1 MSYSLD
7 VETVPRPIRDPDDR
21 RPYAPLYRRSFTT
34 SRFRNAA
41 ALARDVLTT
50 KLRHRYLPRAVALTP
65 GVMSDQAL
73 EAALLAAGDEARPA
87 ADRAG
92 VTLYWPAAG
101 PRVLLVDAAEPLW
114 RDRSEPRL
122 EVVPGQ
128 DDPAYMQVL
137 PSRVTALEIV
147 DASVTP
153 VVDFFVRS
161 PAGTRTFVVLRPIA
175 SAVTLRLELHRPAST
190 LFAIA
195 EETALLVELPI
206 DAQPPWEV

>member
-1 MSYSLD
+1 MKL
-7 VETVPRPIRDPDDR
+7 VPPQT
-21 RPYAPLYRRSFTT
+21 APGSRSIG
-34 SRFRNAA
+34 
-41 ALARDVLTT
+41 LLPAR
-50 KLRHRYLPRAVALTP
+50 ACCSS
-65 GVMSDQAL
+65 M
-73 EAALLAAGDEARPA
+73 
-87 ADRAG
+87 
-92 VTLYWPAAG
+92 
-101 PRVLLVDAAEPLW
+101 
-114 RDRSEPRL
+114 PRL